1 MALELVWK
9 RIVGCDARAWSATWA
24 CTFLIGICLAGCS
37 GKSVVSQ
44 LRDGTPPEAAAKVM
58 ELYDGDRDGKL
69 VAAELATSPGLAE
82 GLSRID
88 ANRDGAVDLAEMTA
102 RFTALDDFADVV
114 SMQVTVTSNGTP
126 LDGAVVTLTPDPC
139 MGEGKQVYE
148 GATVNG
154 SVTPMGL
161 VTPMPTPTGYYTLHI
176 VHAAT
181 GVDLTRG
188 HEVTQDG
195 PSPNRL
201 AVDVSG
207 KASPAGRSR

>member
-9 RIVGCDARAWSATWA
+9 RTIGYGAWAWSTAFASASLTVIG
-24 CTFLIGICLAGCS
+24 LIGCS
-37 GKSVVSQ
+37 GKSAVSQ
-44 LRDGTPPEAAAKVM
+44 LRDGTPAEAAAKVM

-69 VAAELATSPGLAE
+69 VAAELAASPGLTE

-88 ANRDGAVDLAEMTA
+88 ANRDATIDLAEMTT
-102 RFTALDDFADVV
+102 RFTALDDLSDVV
-114 SMQVTVTSNGTP
+114 AMQVMVTSNGTP

-139 MGEGKQVYE
+139 MGEGKQAYE
-148 GATVNG
+148 GTTVNG
-154 SVTPMGL
+154 LTTPAGL
-161 VTPMPTPTGYYTLHI
+161 ATPMPTPTGYYTLHI

-188 HEVTQDG
+188 HEVAEDG

-201 AVDVSG
+201 AVDVNG
-207 KASPAGRSR
+207 TTPPAGRSR